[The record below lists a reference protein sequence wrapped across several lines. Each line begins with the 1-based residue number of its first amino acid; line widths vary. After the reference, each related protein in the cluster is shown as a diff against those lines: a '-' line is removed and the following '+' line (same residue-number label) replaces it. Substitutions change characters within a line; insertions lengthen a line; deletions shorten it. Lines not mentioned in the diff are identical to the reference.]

1 MNNSNKK
8 IYRIKNDCIIAG
20 VSSGVA
26 KYFQIDTTLVRLIFV
41 LLAIGGGGGVL
52 LYLILWL
59 IIPIEGE
66 NNMKK
71 TEIEKNVN
79 EIKTS
84 KKRNGFWG
92 FVLVILGS
100 AILIDKIIPMVIR
113 WDYVWPGVLI
123 ILGLYLIIR
132 K

>member
-1 MNNSNKK
+1 MNNGNKK
-8 IYRIKNDCIIAG
+8 IYRIKTDYIIAG
-20 VSSGVA
+20 VSSGIA

-41 LLAIGGGGGVL
+41 LLAIVGGGGVL

-71 TEIEKNVN
+71 TEIEKNVS

-84 KKRNGFWG
+84 KKRNSFWG

-100 AILIDKIIPMVIR
+100 AILVDKIIPMVIQ

>member
-1 MNNSNKK
+1 MNNSNRK
-8 IYRIKNDCIIAG
+8 IYRIKTDYIIAG
-20 VSSGVA
+20 VSSGIA

-59 IIPIEGE
+59 IIPVEGE

-71 TEIEKNVN
+71 IEIEKNVN

-84 KKRNGFWG
+84 KKRNSFWG
-92 FVLVILGS
+92 LILVVLGS
-100 AILIDKIIPMVIR
+100 AILVDKIIPMVIQ